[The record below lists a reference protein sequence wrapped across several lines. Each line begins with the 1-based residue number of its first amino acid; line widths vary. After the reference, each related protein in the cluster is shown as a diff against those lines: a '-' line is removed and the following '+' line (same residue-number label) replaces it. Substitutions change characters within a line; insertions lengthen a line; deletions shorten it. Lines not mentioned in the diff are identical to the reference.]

1 MVARDAYA
9 KIKNGWFLGAFML
22 KVIFLIRVKTEQ
34 PHRRQLNTIEDP
46 SMPHIRHGSSIPDL
60 LDLIEQGEGLCI
72 EFKRLIHS
80 APKIARSIVAF
91 ANTSGGVILIGVD
104 DDSRIV
110 GIQSEKETL
119 EVIDEALRHHIE
131 PRPQVGVSVEEYK
144 RRMILL
150 VDIPES
156 SERPHFH
163 IEHVMCRESGK
174 RTLERRVFIREGSH
188 NKAAT
193 EDRIALM
200 ISSKT
205 PVRISFTDRERRL
218 LDYLAVHELITA
230 GQFAEGAG
238 ISIEEARRVLV
249 SLVRSGTLRLV
260 TEGKNSFYA
269 LSIT

>member
-1 MVARDAYA
+1 MPQ
-9 KIKNGWFLGAFML
+9 
-22 KVIFLIRVKTEQ
+22 IR
-34 PHRRQLNTIEDP
+34 PR
-46 SMPHIRHGSSIPDL
+46 SSRHTL
-60 LDLIEQGEGLCI
+60 LDLVGQGEGLSV

-80 APKIARSIVAF
+80 APKIARSIAAF

-119 EVIDEALRHHIE
+119 QVIHEALSHHIE
-131 PRPQVGVSVEEYK
+131 PKPDIEVYVEEFK
-144 RRMILL
+144 RRMVLL

-156 SERPHFH
+156 PERPHFH
-163 IEHVMCRESGK
+163 IESVICQQSGEK
-174 RTLERRVFIREGSH
+174 SVERRVFIRDGSH

-200 ISSKT
+200 ISTKE

-218 LDYLAVHELITA
+218 IDHLAIHERITA
-230 GQFAEGAG
+230 DEFAEGAG
-238 ISIEEARRVLV
+238 IPLQEARRILV

-260 TEGKNSFYA
+260 TEGKTSFYTMSA
-269 LSIT
+269 R